1 MKQKITSAIT
11 ACLLSIAVVVTP
23 TAELL
28 PGTHPARAEAKA
40 RMVYYVPGSSY
51 AYHSSK
57 NCRALS
63 RSKGIKKIS
72 MKKAKAKGL
81 KACRMKGCW

>member
-1 MKQKITSAIT
+1 MKQKIISSVV
-11 ACLLSIAVVVTP
+11 ACILSVAMIVTP
-23 TAELL
+23 IADFL
-28 PGTHPARAEAKA
+28 PGRYPAVAEAKS
-40 RMVYYVPGSSY
+40 RQVYYVPGSSY

-72 MKKAKAKGL
+72 LKKAKAKGL
-81 KACRMKGCW
+81 KACKIRGCW